1 MECIQEIRTF
11 GGIQRVF
18 RHASSSTRC
27 DMEFAV
33 FDPAPE
39 SFSSRPTL
47 FYLSGL
53 TCTWANV
60 TEKAGVQ
67 RYAAEHGIMLVMP
80 DTSPRGLALPGEDDD
95 YDFGSGAGFYINAT
109 QAPWSDHYRMFDYVS
124 QELPGIV
131 TTELQG
137 DPDRLGVM
145 GHSMGG
151 GGTIY
156 LGGTFPHI
164 WAGIAPLAP
173 AVFFDSSILNKMPK
187 MPIYIVAGEL
197 DLLVPVG
204 SVRRWADQMKALGMD
219 YTYNEIQGG
228 DHNSSFTNNPKMIAD
243 IYDFFD
249 KRQRN
254 AKPSLSSHKI
264 MRVFTNRRGIQI
276 KASIDSVTEDK
287 VSIEREDGRKFTLPL
302 TTLSAADRDF
312 LKEWRDSRDKGRD

>member
-33 FDPAPE
+33 FDPVPE
-39 SFSSRPTL
+39 SFSLRPTL

-60 TEKAGVQ
+60 AEKAGVQ

-109 QAPWSDHYRMFDYVS
+109 QAPWSGHYRMFDYVS

-151 GGTIY
+151 HGALICALKKPEVFRSCSAFAPISNPVNCPWGEKAFSGY
-156 LGGTFPHI
+156 LGPDRVQWENWDTCALVLESDFRGAVLVDQGDADPFLDEQLKPEALRAAFGD
-164 WAGIAPLAP
+164 AGAELELRIQPGYDHSYYFIAS
-173 AVFFDSSILNKMPK
+173 FI
-187 MPIYIVAGEL
+187 
-197 DLLVPVG
+197 
-204 SVRRWADQMKALGMD
+204 
-219 YTYNEIQGG
+219 G
-228 DHNSSFTNNPKMIAD
+228 DHIAHH
-243 IYDFFD
+243 
-249 KRQRN
+249 
-254 AKPSLSSHKI
+254 A
-264 MRVFTNRRGIQI
+264 RRLI
-276 KASIDSVTEDK
+276 
-287 VSIEREDGRKFTLPL
+287 L
-302 TTLSAADRDF
+302 
-312 LKEWRDSRDKGRD
+312 

>member
-1 MECIQEIRTF
+1 MECIQEVRTF
-11 GGIQRVF
+11 GGTQRVF

-39 SFSSRPTL
+39 SSSLRPTL

-60 TEKAGVQ
+60 AEKGGAQ

-109 QAPWSDHYRMFDYVS
+109 QAPWSGHYRMFDYVS

-137 DPDRLGVM
+137 DPKRLGVM

-151 GGTIY
+151 HGALICALKNPDVFRSCSAFAPISNPVNCPWGEKAFSGY
-156 LGGTFPHI
+156 LGPDRPEWGNWDACALVAQSDFRGMVLVDQGDADNFLDEQLKPQALRSAFEN
-164 WAGIAPLAP
+164 AGQKLELRMQSGYDHSYYFIAS
-173 AVFFDSSILNKMPK
+173 FI
-187 MPIYIVAGEL
+187 
-197 DLLVPVG
+197 
-204 SVRRWADQMKALGMD
+204 
-219 YTYNEIQGG
+219 G
-228 DHNSSFTNNPKMIAD
+228 DHIAHHA
-243 IYDFFD
+243 
-249 KRQRN
+249 RQLG
-254 AKPSLSSHKI
+254 S
-264 MRVFTNRRGIQI
+264 
-276 KASIDSVTEDK
+276 
-287 VSIEREDGRKFTLPL
+287 
-302 TTLSAADRDF
+302 
-312 LKEWRDSRDKGRD
+312 

>member
-1 MECIQEIRTF
+1 MECIQEVRTF
-11 GGIQRVF
+11 GGTQRVF

-39 SFSSRPTL
+39 SSSLRPTL

-60 TEKAGVQ
+60 ADKAGAQ

-109 QAPWSDHYRMFDYVS
+109 QAPWSGHYRMFDYVS

-137 DPDRLGVM
+137 DPKRLGVM

-151 GGTIY
+151 HGALICALKNPDVFRSCSAFAPISNPVNCPWGEKAFSNY
-156 LGGTFPHI
+156 LGQDRTEWENWDACALVSETNFRGAILVDQGDADTFLEEQLKP
-164 WAGIAPLAP
+164 
-173 AVFFDSSILNKMPK
+173 
-187 MPIYIVAGEL
+187 E
-197 DLLVPVG
+197 
-204 SVRRWADQMKALGMD
+204 ALRAAF
-219 YTYNEIQGG
+219 G
-228 DHNSSFTNNPKMIAD
+228 DA
-243 IYDFFD
+243 
-249 KRQRN
+249 
-254 AKPSLSSHKI
+254 
-264 MRVFTNRRGIQI
+264 
-276 KASIDSVTEDK
+276 
-287 VSIEREDGRKFTLPL
+287 GRKLELRIQSGYDHSYFFVASFMDDHIAFHAEALYK
-302 TTLSAADRDF
+302 D
-312 LKEWRDSRDKGRD
+312 